1 MEIRKITQDERK
13 KYHKI
18 SQYAFGNWQDKE
30 VEDDKIKWMNSDEC
44 FVIIENGEMV
54 SGLINHNL
62 KQNVR
67 GTVKKLSGIGNVAT
81 YPEYRNKGY
90 VKKLM
95 TATFDEMRLK
105 KQSVSM
111 LQPFKES
118 FYQKL
123 GYISTNREMKLK
135 FHISGIQHYLGEIPD
150 DWVVERKTGI
160 EAHEEFLSYYS
171 KAVLKWHGIVIYD
184 EIHQGFKEHLAQNTI
199 YILVKHNNVT
209 KAACCYKKND
219 MKITIHDIIW
229 TDLESR
235 KLIFNYFARH
245 RDQVGDFEMP
255 IPMGTNFFSWF
266 SDMRSQYE
274 LKMCEGPWMVRIV
287 DVIDSFSYL
296 KISGNGSLIFKVTD
310 ELCNWNSGNYKLAVK
325 DGKTQM
331 KRSGM
336 NIPADVTCDIRGLT
350 ALLYGSLEIEEI
362 IDRGWME
369 TKTEDV
375 RIKLQEWFPTLLLF
389 NTFQF

>member
-1 MEIRKITQDERK
+1 MEIRKITQEERN
-13 KYHKI
+13 KYHRI

-30 VEDDKIKWMNSDEC
+30 IEDDKIKWMNPDEC
-44 FVIIENGEMV
+44 FVIIENGEMI

-67 GTVKKLSGIGNVAT
+67 GIVKQLSGIGNVAT

-90 VKKLM
+90 IKALF
-95 TATFDEMRLK
+95 TSTFEDMRLK

-118 FYQKL
+118 FYQKFD
-123 GYISTNREMKLK
+123 YISTNREMKLK
-135 FHISGIQHYLGEIPD
+135 FHVSGMQHYLGEIPEG
-150 DWVVERKTGI
+150 WILERKTGI
-160 EAHEEFLSYYS
+160 AALEEFLHFFS
-171 KAVLKWHGIVIYD
+171 KASIKWHGMVIYD

-199 YILVKHNNVT
+199 FILVKHNNVI
-209 KAACCYKKND
+209 KAACSYKKQD
-219 MKITIHDIIW
+219 MKIIIHDIIW
-229 TDLESR
+229 SDLESR

-245 RDQVGDFEMP
+245 RDHVGDFEMN

-274 LKMCEGPWMVRIV
+274 LKMCEGPWMVRII
-287 DVIDSFSYL
+287 DVIDSLSDL
-296 KISGNGSLIFKVTD
+296 NISGNVSMIFKVFD
-310 ELCNWNSGNYKLAVK
+310 ELCNWNSGNYELVVK
-325 DGKTQM
+325 DRKTQM
-331 KRSGM
+331 KRSER

>member
-1 MEIRKITQDERK
+1 MEIRKITQEERK

-30 VEDDKIKWMNSDEC
+30 IEDDKIKWMNPYEC
-44 FVIIENGEMV
+44 FVIIENGEMI

-67 GTVKKLSGIGNVAT
+67 GTVKQLSGIGNVAT

-90 VKKLM
+90 IKALF
-95 TATFDEMRLK
+95 TSAFEDMRLK

-118 FYQKL
+118 FYNKF
-123 GYISTNREMKLK
+123 GYISTNREMRLK
-135 FHISGIQHYLGEIPD
+135 FHVSGIQHYLGEIPE
-150 DWVVERKTGI
+150 DWIVERKTGI
-160 EAHEEFLSYYS
+160 AALEEFLRFFS
-171 KAVLKWHGIVIYD
+171 KETLRWHGMVIYD
-184 EIHQGFKEHLAQNTI
+184 DIHQGFKEHLAQDTI
-199 YILVKHNNVT
+199 FILVKHNNVI
-209 KAACCYKKND
+209 KAACSYKKQD
-219 MKITIHDIIW
+219 MQITIHDIIW
-229 TDLESR
+229 RDLESR

-245 RDQVGDFEMP
+245 RDHVGDFEMF

-274 LKMCEGPWMVRIV
+274 VKMCEGPWMVRIV
-287 DVIDSFSYL
+287 DIVEAFNDL
-296 KISGNGSLIFKVTD
+296 KISGKGSIKFSIQD
-310 ELCNWNSGNYKLAVK
+310 EMCDWNTGRYELTIK
-325 DGKTQM
+325 DGYSRMSKCGN
-331 KRSGM
+331 SEPV
-336 NIPADVTCDIRGLT
+336 NVTVNIRGIT
-350 ALLYGSLEIEEI
+350 ALLYGSLPVEEI

-369 TKTEDV
+369 TETEDV
-375 RIKLQEWFPTLLLF
+375 KIKLQEWFPTLLLF